1 MKKFLFGGTI
11 FFPVRLL
18 YVITRKIQM
27 NISDKEILF
36 FKQYSEKITPDE
48 EVRIQ
53 ELLSVSE
60 ENRLEMDLVRQ
71 IVSVENEMKV

>member
-1 MKKFLFGGTI
+1 
-11 FFPVRLL
+11 
-18 YVITRKIQM
+18 M